1 MSDEEEIEG
10 EGFVFKDS
18 RSSQLSEDE
27 ALDQDSQAEAN
38 KTDPAKEQAASKPFK
53 IDFST
58 FIMSLTSSAFYH
70 LGDIADPETG
80 KTETNL
86 PAVQQ
91 MVSGPAIFMMV
102 FSIITLVVI
111 LFGLIASAIQGGAGI
126 FGDLPP
132 EARARLAFEGVGNII
147 QLTLA
152 LVSNTAILIGAIK
165 MKNLRSYPWAM
176 AASILSILSGC
187 GCCCPIG
194 PAGGIWAIV
203 VLTKPGVKAAF
214 DQTKSMA

>member
-27 ALDQDSQAEAN
+27 AQNHDTEKEAQ
-38 KTDPAKEQAASKPFK
+38 QAASPQGQAQQPFQ

-91 MVSGPAIFMMV
+91 TIDM
-102 FSIITLVVI
+102 
-111 LFGLIASAIQGGAGI
+111 LIMLREKTQGN
-126 FGDLPP
+126 LTEE
-132 EARARLAFEGVGNII
+132 EAKLLE
-147 QLTLA
+147 QLIYELQ
-152 LVSNTAILIGAIK
+152 
-165 MKNLRSYPWAM
+165 MKFVA
-176 AASILSILSGC
+176 
-187 GCCCPIG
+187 
-194 PAGGIWAIV
+194 
-203 VLTKPGVKAAF
+203 
-214 DQTKSMA
+214 KSKK

>member
-1 MSDEEEIEG
+1 MSDEEEVEG

-27 ALDQDSQAEAN
+27 ALDQDSQAEAQ
-38 KTDPAKEQAASKPFK
+38 KKDPTKEQAASQPFK

-91 MVSGPAIFMMV
+91 TIDM
-102 FSIITLVVI
+102 
-111 LFGLIASAIQGGAGI
+111 LIMLKEKTQGN
-126 FGDLPP
+126 LS
-132 EARARLAFEGVGNII
+132 EEEGKLLE
-147 QLTLA
+147 QLIYELQVKFVA
-152 LVSNTAILIGAIK
+152 
-165 MKNLRSYPWAM
+165 KN
-176 AASILSILSGC
+176 
-187 GCCCPIG
+187 
-194 PAGGIWAIV
+194 
-203 VLTKPGVKAAF
+203 KK
-214 DQTKSMA
+214 

>member
-1 MSDEEEIEG
+1 MSDEEEIEIEG

-38 KTDPAKEQAASKPFK
+38 KTDPAKEQAASEPFK

-91 MVSGPAIFMMV
+91 TIDM
-102 FSIITLVVI
+102 
-111 LFGLIASAIQGGAGI
+111 LIMLKEKTQGN
-126 FGDLPP
+126 LN
-132 EARARLAFEGVGNII
+132 EEEGKLLE
-147 QLTLA
+147 QLIYELQ
-152 LVSNTAILIGAIK
+152 
-165 MKNLRSYPWAM
+165 MKFVAK
-176 AASILSILSGC
+176 
-187 GCCCPIG
+187 
-194 PAGGIWAIV
+194 
-203 VLTKPGVKAAF
+203 TKK
-214 DQTKSMA
+214 